1 MAGVFA
7 AFKAMLREDQGAAM
21 VEYALLLALIALVA
35 FTSIK
40 DLGRSLDRAFD
51 AARDAVRG
59 F

>member
-1 MAGVFA
+1 MAGVFG

-21 VEYALLLALIALVA
+21 VEYALLLGLIALVA

-51 AARDAVRG
+51 AARNAL
-59 F
+59 